1 MFIFLTLLVL
11 LIATPSFAA
20 AVPSRLCEGAASVA
34 ACHSHMAYL
43 VYLARHPAVDT
54 SPAYMKAKDPR
65 YNNAMIVGGGGGAGG
80 SGGDGGG
87 AAGAGP

>member
-11 LIATPSFAA
+11 LIATPSFSA

-54 SPAYMKAKDPR
+54 SPAYMKAYDPR
-65 YNNAMIVGGGGGAGG
+65 YNEAMRVGGGGNGGAGG
-80 SGGDGGG
+80 AGG
-87 AAGAGP
+87 AGGP